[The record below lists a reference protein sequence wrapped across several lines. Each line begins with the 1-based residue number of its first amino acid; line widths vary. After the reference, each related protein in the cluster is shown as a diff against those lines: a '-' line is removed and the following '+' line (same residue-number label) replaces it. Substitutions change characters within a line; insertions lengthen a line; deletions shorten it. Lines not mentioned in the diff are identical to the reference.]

1 MQGLERERERGV
13 LKRILLVQPLISS
26 FKSAMK
32 KKLGF
37 RVWGVGFRERDV
49 C

>member
-1 MQGLERERERGV
+1 MKKMV
-13 LKRILLVQPLISS
+13 LVQPYISS
-26 FKSAMK
+26 IESAREE
-32 KKLGF
+32 KLGF